1 MDIQTDSIEELQSI
15 VTQHT
20 SLMVKGG
27 GSKNALS
34 APRPEVTLIDLSKI
48 AGMLEYQPAEFTFTA
63 LAGTSLAE
71 IEAALAE
78 NNQFLPF
85 DPPLVASGATLGGTV
100 AAGLSGPGRFRY
112 GGVRDFI
119 LGIAFVDGKGR
130 LVRSGGRVVK
140 NAAGFDL
147 SKLMVGSLGAYGA
160 LVELSFKVFP
170 QPAATITLKASFPDL
185 EHALESFVQVGNA
198 PLDLYVLDLQPLPD
212 ETVLMARLGGPQET
226 LLSRVD
232 RLRKIIGHGETI
244 EGQTEV
250 DLWWDERHFKWAP
263 ADYSLI
269 KVPLGYRR
277 VPELDKILSQ
287 SDSSRRY
294 SVGANLAWIAWPGS
308 LQVLDDFLSK
318 LELSGL
324 VLMGNEP
331 ASRLGVRKGE
341 SFARRVKQ
349 ALDPQRRWVEV

>member
-1 MDIQTDSIEELQSI
+1 MDIHVNSIEELQSI

-20 SLMVKGG
+20 RLMVKGG

-34 APRPEVTLIDLSKI
+34 APRPEVTLVDLSKI
-48 AGMLEYQPAEFTFTA
+48 VGMLEYQPAEFTFTA
-63 LAGTSLAE
+63 LAATSLAE

-185 EHALESFVQVGNA
+185 EHALESLVQVGNA

-244 EGQTEV
+244 EGQREV

-263 ADYSLI
+263 ADFALI

-287 SDSSRRY
+287 SDALRRY

-349 ALDPQRRWVEV
+349 ALDPQGRWVEV

>member
-20 SLMVKGG
+20 CLMVKGG

-34 APRPEVTLIDLSKI
+34 APRPEVTLVDLSKL
-48 AGMLEYQPAEFTFTA
+48 AGMLEYQPAEFTFSA

-147 SKLMVGSLGAYGA
+147 SKLMVGSLGIYGA

-170 QPAATITLKASFPDL
+170 QPAGTITLKASFPDL
-185 EHALESFVQVGNA
+185 EHALESLVQVGNA

-287 SDSSRRY
+287 SEASRRY

-308 LQVLDDFLSK
+308 LQVLGDFLSK
-318 LELSGL
+318 LDLSGL
-324 VLMGNEP
+324 VLRSQEP
-331 ASRLGVRKGE
+331 AGRLGIRRGE
-341 SFARRVKQ
+341 SFARKVKQ
-349 ALDPQRRWVEV
+349 ALDPLERWVEV